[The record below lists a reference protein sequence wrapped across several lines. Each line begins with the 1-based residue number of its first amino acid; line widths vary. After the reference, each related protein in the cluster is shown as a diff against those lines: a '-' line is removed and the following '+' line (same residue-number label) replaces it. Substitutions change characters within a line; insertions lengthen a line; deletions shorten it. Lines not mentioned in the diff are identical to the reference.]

1 MEGVYR
7 PAEDTLLL
15 LRHAEE
21 RVEGSVLE
29 VGTGSGVIAVAMAL
43 KPDVSRVVA
52 TDINPAA
59 IEAAAG
65 RAREAGVAERIEFKV
80 CDLFEGVEGRFDW
93 ILFNPPYLPSE
104 GPTDEPSWSGGN
116 KGYETTLRFL
126 EEAAGHLKEDGRILL
141 ISSSQTGL
149 RRDELERIYSVE
161 VLEELPLFYERLY
174 CLLFSPLSPSGSPG
188 RSRR

>member
-1 MEGVYR
+1 MGGVYR

-29 VGTGSGVIAVAMAL
+29 VGTGSGKIAVAMAL
-43 KPDVSRVVA
+43 KPGVSRVVA
-52 TDINPAA
+52 TDIDPTA

-65 RAREAGVAERIEFKV
+65 RAREAGVGESIEFRIG
-80 CDLFEGVEGRFDW
+80 DLLEGVEGGFDW

-104 GPTDEPSWSGGN
+104 GAADEPSWSGGN
-116 KGYETTLRFL
+116 VGCETTMRFL
-126 EEAAGHLKEDGRILL
+126 DRAAGHLKEGGSILL
-141 ISSSQTGL
+141 ISSSYTDL
-149 RRDELERIYSVE
+149 WLSEVERIYFIE
-161 VLEELPLFYERLY
+161 VLEELPLFFERLY
-174 CLLFSPLSPSGSPG
+174 CLLLKPLSPSGSPG